1 MCAHGGWGCKGAP
14 TRTQAKALLA
24 GPGLRRTSLSKQSSA
39 APTGLICRGK
49 GSCGE
54 VIWVFQGLWVPPW
67 WQGGG
72 KGDLCASETVYVRVR
87 CRRRQRVP
95 ARVYL
100 TAGNLRKLRYPGNRP
115 VLCNAVVSLSRA
127 VSLDPW
133 VKRLRLEN
141 TIMLKLK
148 PAIEEA

>member
-1 MCAHGGWGCKGAP
+1 M
-14 TRTQAKALLA
+14 
-24 GPGLRRTSLSKQSSA
+24 
-39 APTGLICRGK
+39 
-49 GSCGE
+49 
-54 VIWVFQGLWVPPW
+54 
-67 WQGGG
+67 
-72 KGDLCASETVYVRVR
+72 
-87 CRRRQRVP
+87 P

-100 TAGNLRKLRYPGNRP
+100 TAGNLRKLRCPGNRP
-115 VLCNAVVSLSRA
+115 FLCNAVVSLSRA